1 MEAVVTGCI
10 QAYHKLLSEGTGEPG
25 ASANTTW
32 AVRPV
37 LLSLKLIDLRA
48 CVGQLATSCACDPD
62 RRRRVSGSF
71 VPNTKNGC
79 RLSLNLNNSH
89 VLVKSLL
96 MLTRDAVGH
105 RPVDIHRDYAAVEAK
120 GIGCQRAQRHT
131 PTACRPSRIAQLP
144 PHAAQVLQKATTL
157 RTDSCALE
165 QPR

>member
-1 MEAVVTGCI
+1 MIAVVTGRI
-10 QAYHKLLSEGTGEPG
+10 QAYQKLLSEGTGEPG

-37 LLSLKLIDLRA
+37 FLLLKLIDLGA

-79 RLSLNLNNSH
+79 WLSLHLNDPH
-89 VLVKSLL
+89 VLVESLL

-105 RPVDIHRDYAAVEAK
+105 RPVDIHRDCAAV
-120 GIGCQRAQRHT
+120 
-131 PTACRPSRIAQLP
+131 
-144 PHAAQVLQKATTL
+144 
-157 RTDSCALE
+157 
-165 QPR
+165 